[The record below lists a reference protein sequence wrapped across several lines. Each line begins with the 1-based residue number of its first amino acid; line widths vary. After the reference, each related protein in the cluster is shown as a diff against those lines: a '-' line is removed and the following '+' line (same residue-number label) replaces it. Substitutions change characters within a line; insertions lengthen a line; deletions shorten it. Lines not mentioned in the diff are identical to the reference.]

1 MEVKRKN
8 EQLEME
14 LKQKNEALDAKEAAW
29 KTKVGL
35 QINDSL
41 IMSLILNFK
50 LLQKFDILF

>member
-35 QINDSL
+35 QINEPY
-41 IMSLILNFK
+41 FK
-50 LLQKFDILF
+50 L

>member
-1 MEVKRKN
+1 MNKIEQLQMEVKRKN

-35 QINDSL
+35 QINEPY
-41 IMSLILNFK
+41 FK
-50 LLQKFDILF
+50 L